1 MERMDAS
8 HRFEAHTGEVRLVL
22 SAPDLPALF
31 AQAALGL
38 AELMTE
44 DAAAIPLE
52 DRLDLEV
59 EGRDAEAL
67 LVAWLDELIFQ
78 TEVRGNVYP
87 HVERI
92 EVEEGRLRAR
102 VAGGPPRAFKTVVKA
117 ATFHDLKLRS
127 EGGRLRAAV
136 VLDV

>member
-31 AQAALGL
+31 AQAAQGL
-38 AELMTE
+38 AELMAE
-44 DAAAIPLE
+44 DAMAIPFE

-59 EGRDAEAL
+59 EGRDVEAL
-67 LVAWLDELIFQ
+67 LVGWLDELIFQ
-78 TEVRGNVYP
+78 TEIRGKVYP
-87 HVERI
+87 RVEQI
-92 EVEEGRLRAR
+92 EVGEGRLRAR
-102 VAGGPPRAFKTVVKA
+102 VAGGSPKAFKTSVKA
-117 ATFHDLKLRS
+117 ATFHDLRVRS
-127 EGGRLRAAV
+127 EGGRLHAAV